1 MSHRRIVS
9 ALAAVLLGALVLAI
23 AIRERERGRALF
35 PAPAPP
41 SRLQRIQSSGKLRI
55 LTVYGATTYYPV
67 GDGFAGF
74 EYELAGRF
82 AAWLG
87 VDAEFVVADSVGDLL
102 VRMIAGEADLAAAGL
117 TITDVRRQYLV
128 FSRPYQEIREQLVYR
143 GGDRRPRG
151 IAELGDGFLEVMA
164 SSSHARTLER
174 LRLRHPGLTWRTSA
188 ARVEELLRRVQV
200 GLIDYTIVDSNQFAV
215 LRRFF
220 PRLRVAFDLGKPVE
234 LAWAFVRD
242 RDRSLVEAADRF
254 LAQVQKSR
262 MLEQLID
269 RYYGHVDALGF
280 VDVCVF
286 QRHVRQRLPRFRPYF
301 EAAGRRYGWDW
312 RLLAAV
318 AYQESHWR
326 VDAKSPT
333 GVQGLMMLT
342 RQTARQVG
350 VRDRLDPGTGVL
362 GAARY
367 LRQLRDKIPER
378 IPEPDRTWFA
388 LAAYNVGFGH
398 LEDARV
404 LTQRAGGD
412 PDRWIDVKRFLP
424 LLARKKWYV
433 RTKHGYARGWEP
445 VRYVENI
452 RNYYD
457 LLRQLEAGPTF
468 NGVAERNPSAARRT
482 AGRGPRR
489 SLRSGD

>member
-9 ALAAVLLGALVLAI
+9 VLAAVLLGAVVLAVVVWEHEKDRI
-23 AIRERERGRALF
+23 
-35 PAPAPP
+35 PDVAPP
-41 SRLQRIQSSGKLRI
+41 SSSRLQQVKASGKLRI
-55 LTVYGATTYYPV
+55 LTVYGATTYYPA

-87 VDAEFVVADSVGDLL
+87 VDAEFIVADSIGDLL
-102 VRMIAGEADLAAAGL
+102 ARMIAGEADLAAAGL
-117 TITDVRRQYLV
+117 TVTDVRRQYLV

-151 IAELGDGFLEVMA
+151 IDEVGNGFLEVMA

-174 LRLRHPGLTWRTSA
+174 LRRRHPDLTWRTSA
-188 ARVEELLRRVQV
+188 VRVEELLRRVQV

-220 PRLRVAFDLGKPVE
+220 PRLRVAFELAEPVK
-234 LAWAFVRD
+234 LAWAFVKD
-242 RDRSLVEAADRF
+242 RDRSLVQAADRF
-254 LAQVQKSR
+254 LAQLRETRV
-262 MLEQLID
+262 LEQLID

-312 RLLAAV
+312 RLLAAI
-318 AYQESHWR
+318 AYQESHWS
-326 VDAKSPT
+326 VDARSPT
-333 GVQGLMMLT
+333 GVRGLMMLT
-342 RQTARQVG
+342 RQTARQLG
-350 VRDRLDPGTGVL
+350 VRDRLDPETGVL

-367 LRQLRDKIPER
+367 LKQLRNKIPER

-388 LAAYNVGFGH
+388 LAAYNIGFGH
-398 LEDARV
+398 LEDARI
-404 LTQRAGGD
+404 LTQRAGKD
-412 PDRWIDVKRFLP
+412 PDRWVDVKRFLP
-424 LLARKKWYV
+424 RLAQKQWYSRV
-433 RTKHGYARGWEP
+433 KHGYARGWEP

-457 LLRQLEAGPTF
+457 LLRQLETGLAFT
-468 NGVAERNPSAARRT
+468 GVAERIPSAARRT
-482 AGRGPRR
+482 AAPAPPRSR
-489 SLRSGD
+489 RSGD